1 MSISDYKIA
10 VAGIFHET
18 NTFAPGLTGE
28 AAFREEWI
36 VGYEAFAK
44 EYSGTRTTM
53 GGLLEVSKVHGA
65 KLLPGFYTAALPSGI
80 VASPLDNRLIETMLE
95 SIDTNADGLV
105 LIMHGA
111 MVSENYPDFEGECL
125 RRLRGRFGS
134 DFPIVLTIDL
144 HANISE
150 QMAALSDVI
159 VIYDTYPHI
168 DMYERGVEAY
178 ELLVRMLRGE
188 IRPCQ
193 AYVHTGMLLVPQVMI
208 TDEGS
213 MKVLRDR
220 AVEMEKNDKVLNVS
234 VAGGFPYSDVQDA
247 GMSFVVTTDGD
258 SVLAKQYAAEL
269 KSLAIERRE
278 TFNVAYWSPSE
289 AIEQALSEPE
299 GPVILVEGSDNVGGG
314 APADATHLLEHLLDL
329 PERALIVIRDPEA
342 VKIASA
348 IGIGGDFTSLVGGKS
363 DTLHGKPVHIHGK
376 VRLLFDGFYHNI
388 GPFRAGQSADMGIT
402 AVVES
407 GNLTIVL
414 TEKRMA
420 PWDLGHIR
428 YAGLWPTDFKIIVV
442 KSAVAWQTAFGTF
455 AKRVLNID
463 TPGCCSANLQHFQYE
478 HAKGLIAP
486 ISHD

>member
-1 MSISDYKIA
+1 MNKSDYKIA

-36 VGYEAFAK
+36 VGYEAFAQ

-53 GGLLEVSKVHGA
+53 GGLLEASKMLGA

-80 VASPLDNRLIETMLE
+80 VSALVDDSLIETMLE
-95 SIDTNADGLV
+95 SIDASADGLV

-150 QMAALSDVI
+150 EMAALSDVI

-188 IRPCQ
+188 IHPCQ
-193 AYVHTGMLLVPQVMI
+193 AYAHTGMLLVPQGMI
-208 TDEGS
+208 TDKGS
-213 MKVLRDR
+213 MKVLIDR
-220 AVEMEKNDKVLNVS
+220 AVEMEKDGKVLNVS

-247 GMSFVVTTDGD
+247 GMSFVVTADGD
-258 SVLAKQYAAEL
+258 TVLAERYVMEL
-269 KSLAIERRE
+269 KSLAIELRE
-278 TFNVAYWSPSE
+278 NFNVVYWSPNE
-289 AIEQALSEPE
+289 AIEQALSELE

-314 APADATHLLEHLLDL
+314 APADATHLLEHLMNLS
-329 PERALIVIRDPEA
+329 ERALIVIRDPEA
-342 VKIASA
+342 VRIASS
-348 IGIGGDFTSLVGGKS
+348 IGIGGDFTGLVGGKS
-363 DTLHGKPVHIHGK
+363 DTLHGKPVSIQGK

-388 GPFRAGQSADMGIT
+388 GPFRAGQSADMGLT
-402 AVVES
+402 AVIES
-407 GNLTIVL
+407 GNLTLVL
-414 TEKRMA
+414 TEKRVA

-455 AKRVLNID
+455 AKRILNVD
-463 TPGCCSANLQHFQYE
+463 TPGCCSANLEHFQYKR
-478 HAKGLIAP
+478 AKGFVAG
-486 ISHD
+486 ISNE